1 MRNES
6 RYYNKKKFRSSQKRQ
21 CLRCWLFCGLFCYE
35 MKGACYWKI
44 CKYLNDIKI

>member
-21 CLRCWLFCGLFCYE
+21 CLRCWLFLWAFLYLKFE
-35 MKGACYWKI
+35 KI
-44 CKYLNDIKI
+44 IEDILKSKLLEE